1 MEKVRKTTFSFIF
14 VLHHNT
20 SLSAILPFF
29 ILKIS
34 SGSHYNRLGEPQKK
48 TLRPLWLWLQ
58 GDPLVQSTIFSFFLF
73 KTCKII
79 FLLNFFTIMNL
90 IFQDVVPSDSGQ
102 YECQV
107 QLLQNKKYFS
117 GCQDFKKQKC
127 SN

>member
-1 MEKVRKTTFSFIF
+1 MEKVRKTTFSFVF

-58 GDPLVQSTIFSFFLF
+58 GDPLVQSTLLSFFYSKLAKYFFFLIFS
-73 KTCKII
+73 
-79 FLLNFFTIMNL
+79 
-90 IFQDVVPSDSGQ
+90 P
-102 YECQV
+102 
-107 QLLQNKKYFS
+107 
-117 GCQDFKKQKC
+117 
-127 SN
+127 